1 MYIPT
6 YFREPD
12 LEQLDGLAAHD
23 AFGTL
28 VSVADSSPVATHL
41 PVLYHR
47 DGSQVTLTGH
57 WARPNPQWP
66 GIEGQR
72 VLFILD
78 S

>member
-6 YFREPD
+6 YFRESD
-12 LEQLDGLAAHD
+12 LEQLDWLAAHD

-72 VLFILD
+72 VLFIFD